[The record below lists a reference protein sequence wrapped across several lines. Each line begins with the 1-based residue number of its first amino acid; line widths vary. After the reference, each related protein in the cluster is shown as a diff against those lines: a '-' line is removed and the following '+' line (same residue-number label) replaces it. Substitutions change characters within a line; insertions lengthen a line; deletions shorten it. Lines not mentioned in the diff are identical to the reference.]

1 MLEPKDYTLPSGKV
15 LSVNVASFKCG
26 TQLGQAII
34 RCLMRAGIK
43 LDRESLKSLS
53 IASIVQDPNFV
64 AALTQA
70 ALDAFTDDH
79 IDETFWEMAKKCTYD
94 GLRVTEELF
103 NNSIDARQDF
113 YQVKFLILKENILP
127 FFPNL
132 HTTLAAKQM

>member
-15 LSVNVASFKCG
+15 LSINVASFMLGSK
-26 TQLGQAII
+26 LGQAIL
-34 RCLMRAGIK
+34 RCLMRSGIK
-43 LDRESLKSLS
+43 LDRESLKNLNLAN
-53 IASIVQDPNFV
+53 IMQDPDFISS
-64 AALTQA
+64 LTKA
-70 ALDAFTDDH
+70 ALDVFTDDH

-103 NNSIDARQDF
+103 NNSVDARQDF
-113 YQVKFLILKENILP
+113 YQVKFLILKENIMP